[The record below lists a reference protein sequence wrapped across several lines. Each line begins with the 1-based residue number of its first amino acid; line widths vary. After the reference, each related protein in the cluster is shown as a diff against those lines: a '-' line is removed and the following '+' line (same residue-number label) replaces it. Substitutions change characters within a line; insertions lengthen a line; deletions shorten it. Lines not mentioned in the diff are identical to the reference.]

1 METEHVYVTM
11 YGNLSQPY
19 RITHGIGNSG
29 SVAYALEASIG
40 TTRCDCTLFSCY
52 HHHHSKLRNMD
63 RASQVLAQGLPP
75 GVPRTY
81 AALAEHGAVA
91 LSTLQ
96 HRPRGRRS
104 QVQKA

>member
-1 METEHVYVTM
+1 
-11 YGNLSQPY
+11 
-19 RITHGIGNSG
+19 
-29 SVAYALEASIG
+29 
-40 TTRCDCTLFSCY
+40 
-52 HHHHSKLRNMD
+52 MD